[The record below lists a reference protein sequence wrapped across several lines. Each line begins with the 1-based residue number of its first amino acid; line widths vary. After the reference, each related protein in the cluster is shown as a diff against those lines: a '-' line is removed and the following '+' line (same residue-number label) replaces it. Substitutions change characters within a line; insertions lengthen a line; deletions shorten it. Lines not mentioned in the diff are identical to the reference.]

1 MSLARF
7 GGYLSLSST
16 QSARVR
22 PQISQVLVYQRSIR
36 RPRARVASTLLNEP
50 SASQKTRASLLE
62 TPSKESLTEM
72 EQDEG
77 ILLTAE
83 QALIN
88 ITPRAAE
95 ASQTLLQ
102 STYTC

>member
-7 GGYLSLSST
+7 GRYLRLSGT
-16 QSARVR
+16 QFARIR
-22 PQISQVLVYQRSIR
+22 PQIFQVPVYQRSIR
-36 RPRARVASTLLNEP
+36 RPRARLASTLQNEP

-62 TPSKESLTEM
+62 IPSKESLTEM

-77 ILLTAE
+77 ILLAAE

-95 ASQTLLQ
+95 ASPTLTQ
-102 STYTC
+102 FVHTC